1 MILSTTTPF
10 GHTLSTPSNQP
21 NRLSLTHYFIG
32 QFSMVIVERAVR
44 RRELELMARPL
55 TQQGIPTIHFHDSSL
70 RFSSMPS
77 LPCHPSHPLI

>member
-1 MILSTTTPF
+1 MILSTTTPLD
-10 GHTLSTPSNQP
+10 TLY
-21 NRLSLTHYFIG
+21 RHSLTILIVCHLHIFCIG